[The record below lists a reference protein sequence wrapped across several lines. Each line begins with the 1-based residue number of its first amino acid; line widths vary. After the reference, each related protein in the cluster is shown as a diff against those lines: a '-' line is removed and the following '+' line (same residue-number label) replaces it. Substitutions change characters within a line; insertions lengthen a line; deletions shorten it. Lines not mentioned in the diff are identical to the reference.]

1 MKNSDVVLT
10 ALIEWFLDIES
21 QRQGV
26 PMDTPVAA
34 EKLLPDIKEA
44 LEQSAYEA
52 VAYVAD
58 ARDSL
63 PSWSSP
69 TGDVPSMQ
77 ELRGRCQ

>member
-1 MKNSDVVLT
+1 
-10 ALIEWFLDIES
+10 
-21 QRQGV
+21 
-26 PMDTPVAA
+26 MDTPVAA

-63 PSWSSP
+63 PSWISP

>member
-10 ALIEWFLDIES
+10 ALIEWFLDNES

-34 EKLLPDIKEA
+34 ENLLPDIKEA

>member
-1 MKNSDVVLT
+1 
-10 ALIEWFLDIES
+10 
-21 QRQGV
+21 
-26 PMDTPVAA
+26 MDTPVAA

-44 LEQSAYEA
+44 LQQSAYEA
-52 VAYVAD
+52 VSYVAD

-77 ELRGRCQ
+77 ELRGQCR